1 MLFVG
6 KDPSLQTL
14 DPAETVML
22 SRLQAE
28 PWRLDAQPLHAE
40 PANRLGFD
48 DIYEKWFDEV
58 ARWVRALGGPDAD
71 RDDLVQDIF
80 LIVYRRLPDFD
91 GNNVPGWLYQIA
103 RRKVR
108 DHRRLLW
115 VKEVFS
121 RSVPLSERLCTRGS
135 NPADSYEAK
144 ERSLVLEQLLGQL
157 SADQRAAFVLFEI
170 EGHSG
175 QEIARIQGVPI
186 NTVWARIHKARK
198 KLLARL
204 SRLEHLGRGART

>member
-28 PWRLDAQPLHAE
+28 PWRLDAQPTHTE
-40 PANRLGFD
+40 TSDRLGFD
-48 DIYEKWFDEV
+48 EIYEKWFDEV
-58 ARWVRALGGPDAD
+58 TRWVRALGGPDAD

-80 LIVYRRLPDFD
+80 L
-91 GNNVPGWLYQIA
+91 YQIA

-108 DHRRLLW
+108 DYRRLLW

-121 RSVPLSERLCTRGS
+121 RSVPLSERLCTHRAD
-135 NPADSYEAK
+135 PADSYEAK
-144 ERSLVLEQLLGQL
+144 ERSLVLERLLGQL
-157 SADQRAAFVLFEI
+157 GADQRAAFVLFEI

-175 QEIARIQGVPI
+175 QEIASIQGVPI

-198 KLLARL
+198 KLLTGL
-204 SRLEHLGRGART
+204 SRMEHLGRGDRT